1 MTIWRENTFLELKYC
16 FWTKFKANYA
26 CLYFF
31 PKRVLKK
38 PHRNDLTVRNVKHV
52 QTLELLK
59 RIYFHSCLWEAAIK
73 ECSLKIIVLRGSHSD
88 VFSNITFLNLL
99 PHSLKNICDGCNF
112 GKFALF
118 PFYLKGYY
126 ETLTLEHLRDMVNLF
141 LFIKD
146 WGKDFKLKQMS
157 KIEV

>member
-1 MTIWRENTFLELKYC
+1 MRAYTSSRNVSLKNPIK
-16 FWTKFKANYA
+16 WPDGIK
-26 CLYFF
+26 
-31 PKRVLKK
+31 
-38 PHRNDLTVRNVKHV
+38 NVKHV

-59 RIYFHSCLWEAAIK
+59 RIYFHGCLWEAAIK

-126 ETLTLEHLRDMVNLF
+126 ETLTLEHLLNMVNLF
-141 LFIKD
+141 LFLKD
-146 WGKDFKLKQMS
+146 WGKAFKLKINVKNWS
-157 KIEV
+157 LEKSYE